1 MSTNYQKLLDKYDK
15 KSEENKQLKYEYQL
29 LQLRYNTKEKQLNI
43 AIENFEKNAKEK
55 YQPLLDEKDKK
66 IEVQNKEI
74 ARLKTRVF
82 NTFKLQNSS
91 KVFNILVFSVNF

>member
-1 MSTNYQKLLDKYDK
+1 MRTNYQNFFDKDYQKLLDKYDK

-55 YQPLLDEKDKK
+55 YQPL
-66 IEVQNKEI
+66 
-74 ARLKTRVF
+74 
-82 NTFKLQNSS
+82 
-91 KVFNILVFSVNF
+91 

>member
-1 MSTNYQKLLDKYDK
+1 MSTNYQNFFDKDYQKLLDKYDK

-55 YQPLLDEKDKK
+55 YQPL
-66 IEVQNKEI
+66 
-74 ARLKTRVF
+74 
-82 NTFKLQNSS
+82 
-91 KVFNILVFSVNF
+91 